1 MLIKKSAAIQLVQ
14 ILYYLCHDIKLN
26 LKKNTFMKK
35 TVFFIFA
42 MALAIGANAQ
52 WIIQSTN
59 FPDEATGIRNISI
72 ASDDVVWISSY
83 DGSGSNAH
91 LRTISKTTNGGDNWT
106 ASRVDVIPSN
116 CDIAMIHG
124 IDANNAWIAA
134 NPTGAN
140 GAGQG
145 VYRTSDGGTTW
156 ARQETAEFTAS
167 GAFANVVWMDAQG
180 NGFCQGDPTGGYFE
194 LYTTTNFGENW
205 TRVPQANIPAH
216 LVSIK
221 NSEGKYVEGVVSS
234 KPPHFMSQ
242 AEREQ
247 PLSIDHLTIDV
258 GASSRE
264 EVINEFKIEVGA
276 PVVPAV
282 KFSYN
287 EQNKVMRGKGF
298 DNRLG
303 CAAILKT
310 MEAIKNENL
319 KVNVVGAFA
328 VQEEV
333 GLRGATVSSRTVKP
347 DLAIV
352 FEGTPADDS
361 FANKYQ
367 AQSVLGKGPQIRHRD
382 GSYISNHRFLKLAKE
397 IATKNSIP
405 FQNAVRAAGGTNA
418 GQIHLSNEGVPVLV
432 MAVPSRYIHTHY
444 SYASSVDFENTVKLA
459 TEIIKSLND
468 DIVTSLIDLTPNS

>member
-1 MLIKKSAAIQLVQ
+1 M
-14 ILYYLCHDIKLN
+14 DTIKL
-26 LKKNTFMKK
+26 
-35 TVFFIFA
+35 IE
-42 MALAIGANAQ
+42 ALSNANGAAG
-52 WIIQSTN
+52 
-59 FPDEATGIRNISI
+59 FE
-72 ASDDVVWISSY
+72 DDVVKVV
-83 DGSGSNAH
+83 NAYRGDASIKVDS
-91 LRTISKTTNGGDNWT
+91 LMNTYLNLDNRDKKFTIMLDAHMDEVGFMVQYIDERGLIHFVPLGGWV
-106 ASRVDVIPSN
+106 A
-116 CDIAMIHG
+116 H
-124 IDANNAWIAA
+124 
-134 NPTGAN
+134 
-140 GAGQG
+140 
-145 VYRTSDGGTTW
+145 
-156 ARQETAEFTAS
+156 
-167 GAFANVVWMDAQG
+167 
-180 NGFCQGDPTGGYFE
+180 
-194 LYTTTNFGENW
+194 
-205 TRVPQANIPAH
+205 NIPAH